1 MNNIF
6 KFIEKRCGGD
16 LLKKKVTPVKA
27 FKKTKTNPSEKV
39 RVRKNG
45 APFFR
50 ERVYDD

>member
-16 LLKKKVTPVKA
+16 LLEKKVTTVKT
-27 FKKTKTNPSEKV
+27 FKKTKINPSEKV

-45 APFFR
+45 APFCR
-50 ERVYDD
+50 ERVCDD